1 MTMSINDIQN
11 DYYDRGW
18 MAAWD
23 AAEDRIDEL
32 EAENERL
39 KEELK
44 RLTKNNQRLKELL
57 QDATDSVE
65 EYSQYA
71 GEYLYKKH
79 GVAEEIARY
88 RAALQEGE

>member
-1 MTMSINDIQN
+1 MSISDIQN

-23 AAEDRIDEL
+23 SAEDRIDEL
-32 EAENERL
+32 ETE
-39 KEELK
+39 
-44 RLTKNNQRLKELL
+44 NQRLKELL

-88 RAALQEGE
+88 RAALQESE

>member
-32 EAENERL
+32 EAEN
-39 KEELK
+39 
-44 RLTKNNQRLKELL
+44 QRLKELL
-57 QDATDSVE
+57 E
-65 EYSQYA
+65 EAAEAFESASDGGGVDFYGYA
-71 GEYLYKKH
+71 KGIR
-79 GVAEEIARY
+79 EE
-88 RAALQEGE
+88 L

>member
-1 MTMSINDIQN
+1 MSINDIQN

-32 EAENERL
+32 ETE
-39 KEELK
+39 
-44 RLTKNNQRLKELL
+44 NQRLKELL

-71 GEYLYKKH
+71 GEYLCKKH